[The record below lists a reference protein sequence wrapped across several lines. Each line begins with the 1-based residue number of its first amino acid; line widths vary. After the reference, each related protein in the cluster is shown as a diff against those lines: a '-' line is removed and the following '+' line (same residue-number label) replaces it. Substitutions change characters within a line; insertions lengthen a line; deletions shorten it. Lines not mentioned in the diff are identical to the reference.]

1 MRNLDVSTLA
11 GRGNLAGARI
21 ILIVGVD
28 LHIPAEEGNLC
39 GKGGAIEVAFGLLH
53 GGGGDDAPFDYEL
66 GRAGDRSRR
75 HVLDG
80 RCLRILEAEG
90 VGCDGDLRA
99 GTPTTLDGLGGNDE
113 AFDAAVKEL
122 EVDVIV
128 IEIILGVLPTTFRR
142 ERGRYEHVCVRY
154 QIRIKRQKSQA
165 MGNMANKATYES
177 YFLLMRKSQ
186 RYQSASVNFLL
197 PSVLSRMTT
206 SLEHCGG
213 DDEQKELW
221 GQRREREAY

>member
-1 MRNLDVSTLA
+1 MRNLHVSTLA

-53 GGGGDDAPFDYEL
+53 GGGGDDAPFDDEL

-99 GTPTTLDGLGGNDE
+99 GTPTTLDGLGGDDE
-113 AFDAAVKEL
+113 AFDTAVKEL

-142 ERGRYEHVCVRY
+142 ERARP
-154 QIRIKRQKSQA
+154 I
-165 MGNMANKATYES
+165 
-177 YFLLMRKSQ
+177 
-186 RYQSASVNFLL
+186 
-197 PSVLSRMTT
+197 
-206 SLEHCGG
+206 
-213 DDEQKELW
+213 
-221 GQRREREAY
+221 